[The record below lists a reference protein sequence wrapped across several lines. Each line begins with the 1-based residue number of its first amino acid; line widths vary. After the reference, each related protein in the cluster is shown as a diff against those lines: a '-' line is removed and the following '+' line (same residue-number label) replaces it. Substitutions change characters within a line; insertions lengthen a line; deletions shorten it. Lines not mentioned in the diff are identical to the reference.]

1 VYKETK
7 LRSVVKTVSWRFW
20 ATITTIAL
28 VFIFI
33 GEVKVALS
41 IGFFEVILKMMI
53 YFVHERVWDK
63 VKFGRHEI
71 QPAVI
76 WLTGL
81 VRAGKSEIAEKLAE
95 KLKQRGMKVEHLD
108 GHTIRHLIKET
119 GFAPQEVNSHIKEIG
134 YLASKLENH
143 GIFVVAS
150 PLRKL
155 FGWNQAQNLKP

>member
-1 VYKETK
+1 
-7 LRSVVKTVSWRFW
+7 
-20 ATITTIAL
+20 
-28 VFIFI
+28 
-33 GEVKVALS
+33 
-41 IGFFEVILKMMI
+41 
-53 YFVHERVWDK
+53 
-63 VKFGRHEI
+63 
-71 QPAVI
+71 
-76 WLTGL
+76 LTGL

-108 GHTIRHLIKET
+108 GHTIRHLIKEA